1 MNVKINLI
9 EKHVIQIDGAIT
21 INVDVDKIICE
32 KDYIWN
38 HPATCNCENGF
49 DEDIIM
55 DRDIYSVN
63 ILLDKAK
70 YMKTFQFM
78 K

>member
-1 MNVKINLI
+1 MSMWIRLYV
-9 EKHVIQIDGAIT
+9 
-21 INVDVDKIICE
+21 

-38 HPATCNCENGF
+38 HPATCNCENGY
-49 DEDIIM
+49 DEDIIT

-63 ILLDKAK
+63 ILLDKTK
-70 YMKTFQFM
+70 YMKTFM